1 MEDNI
6 IPLLYSKIKK
16 NIVKKPYKLLG
27 VTKNLTI
34 STEEYSS
41 FYKSSINIFQKKTF
55 KVPEHTQYP
64 LLRESQKKYISL
76 RTRLNTFS
84 FKDKKNKPKILMPSS
99 AKTRIVNLFS
109 EKEMLF
115 ICVKKVLQKLESEKE
130 ERSEKIRSKED
141 IYSAD
146 VTFVKGVGPK
156 VCYILNKL
164 GIFSVFD
171 LISYFPRK
179 YVDLCLRL

>member
-1 MEDNI
+1 M

-16 NIVKKPYKLLG
+16 NITKKPYKLLG

-55 KVPEHTQYP
+55 KLPDQTQYP

-109 EKEMLF
+109 EKGLKKSKKILIFLF
-115 ICVKKVLQKLESEKE
+115 VKKITTEKKKKIFLILRQKKIILLKE
-130 ERSEKIRSKED
+130 I
-141 IYSAD
+141 
-146 VTFVKGVGPK
+146 
-156 VCYILNKL
+156 ILL
-164 GIFSVFD
+164 IF
-171 LISYFPRK
+171 LIA
-179 YVDLCLRL
+179 